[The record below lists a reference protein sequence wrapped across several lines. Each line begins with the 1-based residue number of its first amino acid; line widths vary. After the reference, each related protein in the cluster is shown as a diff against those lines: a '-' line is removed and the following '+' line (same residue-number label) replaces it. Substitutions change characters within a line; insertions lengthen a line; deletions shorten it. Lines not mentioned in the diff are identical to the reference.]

1 MVIRKRKNEDEEDW
15 DYYGIFDDF
24 DEEIKRWEARF
35 NKIWEELS
43 KSNLNPDKS
52 FVYGFSFK
60 MGPDGKPEFQEFGN
74 VPKGYGPKQLEYR
87 EPLTDVTED
96 DKNIYITV
104 ELPGIEKDNID
115 IQLNEQSVLIDVNT
129 PDRKY
134 HKEIELSAK
143 IKTEEV
149 KAAYKNGILDITLP
163 RLKEEGGKGK
173 KITID

>member
-1 MVIRKRKNEDEEDW
+1 MVIRKRKNEDDEDW

-24 DEEIKRWEARF
+24 DEEIKRWESRL

-43 KSNLNPDKS
+43 KSNLSPDKS
-52 FVYGFSFK
+52 FVYGFTFK

-104 ELPGIEKDNID
+104 ELPGIEKENID
-115 IQLNEQSVLIDVNT
+115 IQLNEQSVVIDVNT

-134 HKEIELSAK
+134 HKEVELSAK
-143 IKTEEV
+143 IKT
-149 KAAYKNGILDITLP
+149 
-163 RLKEEGGKGK
+163 
-173 KITID
+173 